1 MKIYVAARFQDKE
14 KVKEIYKKLKDRG
27 HTISGDWTNH
37 THTKPYKENQ
47 ELSKEY
53 SIEDMNNILNCDVFI
68 LLTNQEPGI
77 GSTTELGGALA
88 LYIKNKSPKVY
99 IVGDNL
105 DGNMF
110 YFHPEVNVKS
120 TLEEVLEDLDK

>member
-1 MKIYVAARFQDKE
+1 MKIYVASRFQDKE
-14 KVKEIYKKLKDRG
+14 KVKDIYKKLKSEG
-27 HTISGDWTNH
+27 HQISGDWTGH
-37 THTKPYKENQ
+37 THTKPYTKNQ
-47 ELSKEY
+47 KLSKKY
-53 SIEDMNNILNCDVFI
+53 SIEDINSVINCDVFV

-88 LYIKNKSPKVY
+88 LYVKNKRPKVY

-110 YFHPEVNVKS
+110 YFHPAINSRKTV
-120 TLEEVLEDLDK
+120 EEIIRELK